1 MTITNEI
8 VAQSVGTGT
17 DIGNSKFPIKVT
29 LAATTTAAQIEAL
42 LVNGATGPYDARQP
56 IMLHYAFSSF
66 SHTAAAAVLVL
77 GFQSRFLEV
86 PPKPSPGLSS
96 GNITLLEPAPGSGYL
111 YFWLDVPATDVAS
124 ALSVNVIQ
132 YP

>member
-8 VAQSVGTGT
+8 VAQSVGTST
-17 DIGNSKFPIKVT
+17 NIGNSKFPIKVT
-29 LAATTTAAQIEAL
+29 LEATTTAAQIEAL
-42 LVNGATGPYDARQP
+42 LVNGPTGTYDTRQP
-56 IMLHYAFSSF
+56 IILHYAFSSF

-77 GFQSRFLEV
+77 GFQSRFLEI
-86 PPKPSPGLSS
+86 PPKQVAGKSS
-96 GNITLLEPAPGSGYL
+96 GNITLLEPAPGSAYL
-111 YFWLDVPATDVAS
+111 YFWLDVPATEVAS